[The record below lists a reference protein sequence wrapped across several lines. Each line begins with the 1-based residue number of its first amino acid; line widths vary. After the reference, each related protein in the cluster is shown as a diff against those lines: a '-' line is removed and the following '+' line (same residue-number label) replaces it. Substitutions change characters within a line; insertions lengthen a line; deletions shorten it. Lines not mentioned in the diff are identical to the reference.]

1 MPATPAYHIYP
12 CGDHAITISFG
23 DVIDHA
29 INQQIIA
36 FFHYLKSQQIFAV
49 KDIIPAY
56 HTVTL
61 VYDLLLLK
69 RNQPQ
74 KNVYESMRQ
83 YLINAAERFTISV
96 TDAPRQIRIPVCYD
110 QSLAPDLLSIAET
123 NRLDTEAIIKLHTS
137 KTYRVY
143 MIGFQPGFAYMG
155 SIDEKIRVPRKSSPR
170 TAVPAGS
177 VGIAGEQTGIYP
189 FQSPGGWQLI
199 GQTPVSI
206 FDAGKK
212 MPCYLQPGDEV
223 QFYAISFT
231 EFKKEIPA

>member
-1 MPATPAYHIYP
+1 MPDTPAYHIYS

-23 DVIDHA
+23 DAIDYSV
-29 INQQIIA
+29 NQKIIA
-36 FFHYLKSQQIFAV
+36 LFHYLQSQQVTAV

-56 HTVTL
+56 NSVTL

-69 RNQPQ
+69 HRQPQ
-74 KNVYESMRQ
+74 KNIYESMRKH
-83 YLINAAERFTISV
+83 LINAVEGVTTSV
-96 TDAPRQIRIPVCYD
+96 ADEPRQISIPVCYD

-123 NRLDTEAIIKLHTS
+123 NQLDAEEIIKIHVS

-212 MPCYLQPGDEV
+212 MLCYLQPGDEV
-223 QFYAISFT
+223 QFYAISLT